1 MGISINRKNTQSA
14 DFCNED
20 NSIKIYR
27 EQVFK
32 IEINQ
37 VWKGEI
43 PNFINILIINNRF
56 AELKKYVVKKKFI
69 KKIMEAQL

>member
-1 MGISINRKNTQSA
+1 MFKIIKGINFWIVDKN
-14 DFCNED
+14 
-20 NSIKIYR
+20 IKIYK

-43 PNFINILIINNRF
+43 PNFINILIINN
-56 AELKKYVVKKKFI
+56 I
-69 KKIMEAQL
+69 

>member
-1 MGISINRKNTQSA
+1 MLFKITKGII
-14 DFCNED
+14 FCNED